1 MNQRSFQS
9 RKFLF
14 ALFFTLAGTG
24 LLVGSYITGEQW
36 VWLAAAV
43 MSLYGGANVLNR
55 YVTKGKE

>member
-1 MNQRSFQS
+1 MTKRDYHS

-14 ALFFTLAGTG
+14 AVFFTLAGTA
-24 LLVGSYITGEQW
+24 LLTRNFISGEQW

-55 YVTKGKE
+55 YVQNKQQ